1 MQKNSQKPVLVPTV
15 YSARVVLWSI
25 ALVALFGA
33 LLWVYYAWSALAQ
46 AREKLGEPVQA
57 VVEMPLF
64 EVRLPLGWEAYSK
77 DGNALAV
84 FRKKG
89 QDIPILFLLAET
101 DPGFPYHAL
110 DVNPAIM
117 LHIVE
122 EDILAEHLD
131 GIPEELPIKVIG
143 SEQLTVRPGVTA
155 VRMLFDIA
163 GHDGEAMVF
172 YAGDIRYVLW
182 GLWKDQD
189 KESAADIHGFFRRTF
204 EDFDIPER
212 REYIDRPVVD
222 SGKLTSSMN
231 ADTLRQVQRE
241 MALWR
246 LFAARAEAEPD
257 AALLPALQHYR
268 EGLRLLSSIR
278 QERIALSSDDF
289 KLYQRLLDKRRVDV
303 NEWFVVLDKAVAMR
317 DWDRAR
323 RQARWIM
330 SHATLIGERADVRRA
345 ADVLATKIPP
355 EDGGNGE
362 KQ

>member
-15 YSARVVLWSI
+15 YSARVVLWSV

-33 LLWVYYAWSALAQ
+33 LLWIYYAWSALAK
-46 AREKLGEPVQA
+46 AREKLGEPMQA
-57 VVEMPLF
+57 VVETPLF
-64 EVRLPLGWEAYSK
+64 TVRLPLGWEAYSK
-77 DGNALAV
+77 DGNVLAV

-110 DVNPAIM
+110 DINPAIV
-117 LHIVE
+117 LHLVE

-131 GIPEELPIKVIG
+131 GIPPELPIKVIG
-143 SEQLTVRPGVTA
+143 SERLTVRPGVTA

-163 GHDGEAMVF
+163 GYDGEAMVF

-182 GLWKDQD
+182 GLWMDED
-189 KESAADIHGFFRRTF
+189 AESAADIHRFFRRMF
-204 EDFDIPER
+204 EDFDLLER

-222 SGKLTSSMN
+222 SGKLTSKMN

-268 EGLRLLSSIR
+268 EALRLLSSIR

-303 NEWFVVLDKAVAMR
+303 NEWFVGLDKAVAMR
-317 DWDRAR
+317 DWDKAR
-323 RQARWIM
+323 KQARWIV

-345 ADVLATKIPP
+345 ADILATKIPP
-355 EDGGNGE
+355 EDDGDAG
-362 KQ
+362 K

>member
-1 MQKNSQKPVLVPTV
+1 MKYGSGS
-15 YSARVVLWSI
+15 YMI
-25 ALVALFGA
+25 
-33 LLWVYYAWSALAQ
+33 
-46 AREKLGEPVQA
+46 
-57 VVEMPLF
+57 
-64 EVRLPLGWEAYSK
+64 
-77 DGNALAV
+77 DG
-84 FRKKG
+84 R
-89 QDIPILFLLAET
+89 I
-101 DPGFPYHAL
+101 Y
-110 DVNPAIM
+110 DV
-117 LHIVE
+117 
-122 EDILAEHLD
+122 
-131 GIPEELPIKVIG
+131 
-143 SEQLTVRPGVTA
+143 TT
-155 VRMLFDIA
+155 
-163 GHDGEAMVF
+163 
-172 YAGDIRYVLW
+172 GDIILVGRGVPHRPSFAPGNLYDRYTLYISVKML
-182 GLWKDQD
+182 
-189 KESAADIHGFFRRTF
+189 